1 MKLPIRI
8 EIDGEQ
14 IEDVEL
20 REMSGA
26 DIAEV
31 KKVGANGDTYS
42 AFLAFAVS
50 CTKSLGDIEDK
61 RQIREAYKNAPFD
74 AVYAVA
80 VHGMALTRGIDKIE
94 GRYKCKC
101 GTVIEHFD
109 EFADPLPEADPI
121 DNENIEFSCSKIEII
136 NSKTQE
142 TVFSVEKL
150 LMRRPLI
157 KDLIKAFHKYPDDD
171 TQMQFEVYKECIL
184 KADDR
189 EISEKDR
196 VAYGDMI
203 FRKMPLSDL
212 TALGKMISLPFG
224 KVECVCMK
232 CNRRWVTDLDLTN
245 FFDYEAD

>member
-8 EIDGEQ
+8 EVDREQ

-31 KKVGANGDTYS
+31 KKIGANGDIYS
-42 AFLAFAVS
+42 AFLAFAIS

-61 RQIREAYKNAPFD
+61 KQIREAYRNAPFD
-74 AVYAVA
+74 TVYAVA
-80 VHGMALTRGIDKIE
+80 VHGMALTRGIDKVE

-101 GTVIEHFD
+101 GAIIEHFD

-121 DNENIEFSCSKIEII
+121 DNENIEFSCSKVEIV

-142 TVFSVEKL
+142 TIFSVEKL

-157 KDLIKAFHKYPDDD
+157 KDLIKAFRKYPDDD
-171 TQMQFEVYKECIL
+171 AQMQFEVYKECVL

-196 VAYGDMI
+196 IAYGDMI
-203 FRKMPLSDL
+203 FRKMSLSDL
-212 TALGKMISLPFG
+212 TALGKAISLSFG

-232 CNRRWVTDLDLTN
+232 CKRRWVADLDLTN

>member
-8 EIDGEQ
+8 EVDGEQ

-31 KKVGANGDTYS
+31 KKVGMNGDTYS

-61 RQIREAYKNAPFD
+61 KQIREAYKNAPFD

-121 DNENIEFSCSKIEII
+121 DNEPIEFSCNKIEIT

-171 TQMQFEVYKECIL
+171 AQMQFEVYKECIL
-184 KADDR
+184 KTDDR

-196 VAYGDMI
+196 IAYGDMI
-203 FRKMPLSDL
+203 FRKMSLSDL
-212 TALGKMISLPFG
+212 ATLGKTISLPFG

-232 CNRRWVTDLDLTN
+232 CKRRWVADLDLTN

>member
-8 EIDGEQ
+8 EVDGEQ

-61 RQIREAYKNAPFD
+61 KQIREAYKNAPFD

-80 VHGMALTRGIDKIE
+80 IHGMALTRGIDKIE

-121 DNENIEFSCSKIEII
+121 DNENIEFSCSKIEIV

-196 VAYGDMI
+196 SAYGDMI

-232 CNRRWVTDLDLTN
+232 CKRRWVTDLDLTN

>member
-8 EIDGEQ
+8 EVDGEQ

-61 RQIREAYKNAPFD
+61 KQIREAYKNAPFD

-101 GTVIEHFD
+101 GTIIEHFD
-109 EFADPLPEADPI
+109 
-121 DNENIEFSCSKIEII
+121 
-136 NSKTQE
+136 
-142 TVFSVEKL
+142 
-150 LMRRPLI
+150 
-157 KDLIKAFHKYPDDD
+157 
-171 TQMQFEVYKECIL
+171 
-184 KADDR
+184 
-189 EISEKDR
+189 
-196 VAYGDMI
+196 
-203 FRKMPLSDL
+203 
-212 TALGKMISLPFG
+212 
-224 KVECVCMK
+224 
-232 CNRRWVTDLDLTN
+232 
-245 FFDYEAD
+245 

>member
-8 EIDGEQ
+8 EVDGEQ

-31 KKVGANGDTYS
+31 KKVGMNGDTYS

-61 RQIREAYKNAPFD
+61 KQIREAYKNAPFD

-101 GTVIEHFD
+101 GTIIEHFD

-121 DNENIEFSCSKIEII
+121 DNEPIEFSCNKIEIT

-171 TQMQFEVYKECIL
+171 AQMQFEVYKECIL
-184 KADDR
+184 KTDDR

-196 VAYGDMI
+196 IAYGDMI
-203 FRKMPLSDL
+203 FRKMSLSDL
-212 TALGKMISLPFG
+212 ATLGKTISLPFG

-232 CNRRWVTDLDLTN
+232 CKRRWVADLDLTN

>member
-8 EIDGEQ
+8 EVDGEQ

-31 KKVGANGDTYS
+31 KKIGANGDTYS

-61 RQIREAYKNAPFD
+61 KQIREAYKNAPFD

-101 GTVIEHFD
+101 GTIIEHFD

-121 DNENIEFSCSKIEII
+121 DNENIEFSCSKIEIV

-157 KDLIKAFHKYPDDD
+157 KDLIKAFRKYPDDD
-171 TQMQFEVYKECIL
+171 AQMQFEVYKECIL
-184 KADDR
+184 KVDDR

-203 FRKMPLSDL
+203 FRKMSLSDL
-212 TALGKMISLPFG
+212 TALGRVISLPFG

-232 CNRRWVTDLDLTN
+232 CKRRWVTDLDLTN

>member
-8 EIDGEQ
+8 EVDGEQ

-61 RQIREAYKNAPFD
+61 KQIREAYKNAPFD

-101 GTVIEHFD
+101 GTIIEHFD

-121 DNENIEFSCSKIEII
+121 DNENIEFSCSKIEIV

-212 TALGKMISLPFG
+212 TAL
-224 KVECVCMK
+224 
-232 CNRRWVTDLDLTN
+232 
-245 FFDYEAD
+245 

>member
-8 EIDGEQ
+8 EVDGEH

-61 RQIREAYKNAPFD
+61 KQIREAYKNAPFD

-101 GTVIEHFD
+101 GTIIEHFD

-121 DNENIEFSCSKIEII
+121 DNENVEFSCNKIEIV

-150 LMRRPLI
+150 LMKRPTVG
-157 KDLIKAFHKYPDDD
+157 DLIKAFHKYPDDEA
-171 TQMQFEVYKECIL
+171 TMQFEVYKNCIL
-184 KADDR
+184 KIDDR
-189 EISEKDR
+189 EISDKDR
-196 VAYGDMI
+196 VNYGDII
-203 FRKMPLSDL
+203 FRKMSFGDLSRL
-212 TALGKMISLPFG
+212 NRAISLPFG
-224 KVECVCMK
+224 KIECVCMK
-232 CNRRWVTDLDLTN
+232 CKKRWLADLDLTN
-245 FFDYEAD
+245 FFDFEAD

>member
-8 EIDGEQ
+8 EVDGEQ

-61 RQIREAYKNAPFD
+61 KQIREAYKNAPFD

-101 GTVIEHFD
+101 GTIIEHFD

-121 DNENIEFSCSKIEII
+121 DNENIEFSCSKIEIV

-196 VAYGDMI
+196 TAYGDMI

-232 CNRRWVTDLDLTN
+232 CKRRWVADLDLTN

>member
-8 EIDGEQ
+8 EVDGEQ

-31 KKVGANGDTYS
+31 KKIGANGDIYS
-42 AFLAFAVS
+42 AFLSFAVS
-50 CTKSLGDIEDK
+50 CTKSLGDIKDK
-61 RQIREAYKNAPFD
+61 KQIYEAYRNAPFD
-74 AVYAVA
+74 TVYAIA

-101 GTVIEHFD
+101 GTIIEHFD

-121 DNENIEFSCSKIEII
+121 DNENIEFSCNKIEIM

-157 KDLIKAFHKYPDDD
+157 KDLIKAFRKYPDDD
-171 TQMQFEVYKECIL
+171 TQMQFEVYKECII
-184 KADDR
+184 KVDDR

-203 FRKMPLSDL
+203 FRKMSLSDL
-212 TALGKMISLPFG
+212 TALGKVASLSFG
-224 KVECVCMK
+224 RVECVCMK
-232 CNRRWVTDLDLTN
+232 CKRRWVADLDLTN

>member
-8 EIDGEQ
+8 EVDGEQ

-20 REMSGA
+20 REMSGS

-31 KKVGANGDTYS
+31 KKVGMNGDTYS

-61 RQIREAYKNAPFD
+61 KQIREAYKNAPFD

-80 VHGMALTRGIDKIE
+80 IHGMALARGVDKIE

-101 GTVIEHFD
+101 GTIIEHFD

-121 DNENIEFSCSKIEII
+121 DNENVEFNCQKIEIC

-142 TVFSVEKL
+142 VVFSVEKL
-150 LMRRPLI
+150 LMKRPTVG
-157 KDLIKAFHKYPDDD
+157 DLIKAFRKYPDDE
-171 TQMQFEVYKECIL
+171 TAMQFEVYKECII
-184 KADDR
+184 KIDDR

-196 VAYGDMI
+196 IAYGDMI

-212 TALGKMISLPFG
+212 TALGKATSLSFG

-232 CNRRWVTDLDLTN
+232 CKRRWIADLDLTN

>member
-8 EIDGEQ
+8 EVDGEQ

-61 RQIREAYKNAPFD
+61 TQIREAYRNAPFD
-74 AVYAVA
+74 TVYTVA

-101 GTVIEHFD
+101 GAIIEHFD
-109 EFADPLPEADPI
+109 EFADPLPKADPI
-121 DNENIEFSCSKIEII
+121 DNENVEFSCNKIEIV
-136 NSKTQE
+136 NSKTRE

-171 TQMQFEVYKECIL
+171 TQMQFEVYKECII
-184 KADDR
+184 KIDDR

-196 VAYGDMI
+196 IAYGDMI

-212 TALGKMISLPFG
+212 TVLGKAISLSFG

-232 CNRRWVTDLDLTN
+232 CKRRWVADLDLTN

>member
-8 EIDGEQ
+8 EVDGEQ

-61 RQIREAYKNAPFD
+61 KQIREAYKNAPFD
-74 AVYAVA
+74 TVYAVA

-121 DNENIEFSCSKIEII
+121 DNESIEFSCNKIEIV

-157 KDLIKAFHKYPDDD
+157 KDLIKAFRKYPDDD

-196 VAYGDMI
+196 IAYGDMI

-212 TALGKMISLPFG
+212 TTLGKMISLPFG

-232 CNRRWVTDLDLTN
+232 CKRRWVTDLDLTN
-245 FFDYEAD
+245 FFDCEAD